1 MRRKDRE
8 MNIEFSLEVI
18 DNASFATISMI
29 DNNGLAYGIPVSVVR
44 ENNNLYFHCAFEGKK
59 IESIRNNNKV
69 CLSFVNKAKPIPKDY
84 SLEFESAVVFG
95 RAYEVKDKDEKIH
108 ALNLICKKYASSNMG
123 MFESAIERSL
133 FRTNVI
139 KIEMDNISGKRKKY
153 D

>member
-18 DNASFATISMI
+18 DNAPFATISMI

-59 IESIRNNNKV
+59 TDSIRNNNKV
-69 CLSFVNKAKPIPKDY
+69 CLSFVSKSKPIPEDY

-95 RAYEVKDKDEKIH
+95 KAYEVKGKDEKIH
-108 ALNLICKKYASSNMG
+108 ALNLICKKYAPSNMG

-139 KIEMDNISGKRKKY
+139 KIEMDKISGKRKKY